1 MRHGVFISVSYIRLS
16 LSTIDVK
23 IEPHNLFGFNP
34 NILARYDNSW
44 TDFLM
49 DPAYQMM
56 GSTADPYPVPYDS
69 QFDLT
74 GAPAEPMCAKAE

>member
-1 MRHGVFISVSYIRLS
+1 
-16 LSTIDVK
+16 
-23 IEPHNLFGFNP
+23 
-34 NILARYDNSW
+34 
-44 TDFLM
+44 M